1 MATKGIQAGAS
12 KPLVRISW
20 LGVCVLSCFSHV
32 WFCVTLWTVT
42 HQTPLSIESPGRNI
56 RVGCHALL
64 QGIFPTQ
71 ESNLHLLSLLHSQL
85 LEDKDLAFFF
95 GISSVVRAVI
105 GNRFRVQTVSHLS
118 CSVVSDS
125 LPLHGRQHARPPCP
139 SPTPGACSDSCPLS
153 RWCHPATSSSVGP
166 FSCLQSF
173 PASGSFLMSQF
184 FAQVAKVLEVQLLLW
199 HPAINSVKM
208 FP

>member
-95 GISSVVRAVI
+95 GISSVLRAVI

-125 LPLHGRQHARPPCP
+125 LPLHGLQHARPPCP
-139 SPTPGACSDSCPLS
+139 SPTPRACSYSCPLS
-153 RWCHPATSSSVGP
+153 RWCHPTISSSVVP
-166 FSCLQSF
+166 FSSFLQSF

-184 FAQVAKVLEVQLLLW
+184 LSSGLEL
-199 HPAINSVKM
+199 AS
-208 FP
+208 